1 MKTNDLTIIGSAV
14 LVTAT
19 LTVAAFLPNSL
30 NAGDDTAPDKI
41 AQPRLVS
48 HGAEFTLAAVEPQTF
63 KAGSEP
69 AFDLKAVNPTG
80 QEVDAAVL
88 VSMTA
93 MAPSSKFSRMLTS
106 PQRLWQKS
114 CPLTLK
120 PNETKIISLMTG
132 TELPPNSMIS
142 VKLQPVDPQNASAN
156 EKANGPVPVKMN
168 DTSAIVAVSFST
180 LPPVPVAALTP
191 N

>member
-1 MKTNDLTIIGSAV
+1 MKTKDLAMIGSAA

-30 NAGDDTAPDKI
+30 NAGDDTAPEEI
-41 AQPRLVS
+41 ARPKLVS
-48 HGAEFTLAAVEPQTF
+48 NGVEFTLATVESQTF
-63 KAGSEP
+63 KAGDEP
-69 AFDLKAVNPTG
+69 AFDLKAVNTTG
-80 QEVDAAVL
+80 KDVDAAVL

-93 MAPSSKFSRMLTS
+93 MAPSSKFSRMPAF
-106 PQRLWQKS
+106 PQMLWQKS

-120 PNETKIISLMTG
+120 PNETKIIPLT
-132 TELPPNSMIS
+132 TCTKLPPNSMIN
-142 VKLQPVDPQNASAN
+142 VKLQPLDPQNASAN
-156 EKANGPVPVKMN
+156 EKANGPMIVKIN

-180 LPPVPVAALTP
+180 LPPAPAATLAP

>member
-1 MKTNDLTIIGSAV
+1 MKMKDFAIIGSAT

-30 NAGDDTAPDKI
+30 NAGDDTAPEKI
-41 AQPRLVS
+41 AQPKLVS
-48 HGAEFTLAAVEPQTF
+48 NGVEFTLAAVDHQTF
-63 KAGSEP
+63 KAGDEP
-69 AFDLKAVNPTG
+69 AFDLRAVNTVG
-80 QEVDAAVL
+80 KDVDAAVL

-93 MAPSSKFSRMLTS
+93 MAPPSKLSRMLTY
-106 PQRLWQKS
+106 PQMLWQKS

-120 PNETKIISLMTG
+120 PNETKIISLTTG
-132 TELPPNSMIS
+132 TKLPPNSMIN
-142 VKLQPVDPQNASAN
+142 VKLQPVDPQDANAN
-156 EKANGPVPVKMN
+156 EKANGPMPVKIN

-180 LPPVPVAALTP
+180 LPPAQVATLTS